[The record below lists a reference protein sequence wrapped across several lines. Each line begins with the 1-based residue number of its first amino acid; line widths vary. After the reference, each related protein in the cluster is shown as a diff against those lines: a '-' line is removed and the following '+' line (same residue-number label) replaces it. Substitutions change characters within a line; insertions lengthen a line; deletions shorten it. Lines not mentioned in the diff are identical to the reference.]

1 MTFEERL
8 RQQQD
13 ELQKVNQKVAS
24 LEIELANAKR
34 QADFLWGTIG
44 ILQTLIEE
52 GKKNEPEEKK
62 EENKDGAGS

>member
-62 EENKDGAGS
+62 EKDEDGTGS